1 MKIGFIGLGNMAT
14 AIIGGLLR
22 EDTALS
28 SEDGNV
34 TVITAANI
42 IGSAKTEATRR
53 AKTEQF
59 GIAVTA
65 SNREVAEAADVL
77 VLAVKP
83 QFFPEVIAEI
93 RDAVSEKHPG
103 YLHRRRSHT
112 RAHRGPFR
120 PRCYRHATH
129 PLHAEHPGPR
139 ERRVHRRRTGA
150 RRNGSRRSTLPTAR
164 ESFGRAIV
172 IPERLMDAA
181 SATAG
186 SSPAFVFMFI
196 EALADG
202 AVAAGMPRAQAYE
215 FAAAAVAGSAQLVLE
230 TGRHPG
236 DLKDMVCSPAGTT
249 IEGVR
254 ALEEGAFRASVMNAI
269 SACVEKAKALQPPV
283 QAVQTAWNCVAAR
296 NSSAVQGSRPL
307 FLALL

>member
-1 MKIGFIGLGNMAT
+1 MAREIFMKIGFIGLGNMAT

-22 EDTALS
+22 EGAELS
-28 SEDGNV
+28 SKGDDGTEAV
-34 TVITAANI
+34 PITAADI
-42 IGSAKTEATRR
+42 IGSAKTKATRQAR
-53 AKTEQF
+53 AEQF

-65 SNREVAEAADVL
+65 DNREVAAAADVL

-93 RDAVSEKHPG
+93 REVARENTLVISIAAGLTLERIAALFNRDVATMRLIRCMPNTPALVNAGCIAVV
-103 YLHRRRSHT
+103 
-112 RAHRGPFR
+112 
-120 PRCYRHATH
+120 
-129 PLHAEHPGPR
+129 PGP
-139 ERRVHRRRTGA
+139 GA
-150 RRNGSRRSTLPTAR
+150 TTADEALCLR
-164 ESFGRAIV
+164 LMSSFGRAIV

-181 SATAG
+181 SAVAG

-236 DLKDMVCSPAGTT
+236 DLKDMVCSPGGTT

-254 ALEEGAFRASVMNAI
+254 TLEEGAFRASTMNAI
-269 SACVEKAKALQPPV
+269 AACVEKAKAL
-283 QAVQTAWNCVAAR
+283 
-296 NSSAVQGSRPL
+296 
-307 FLALL
+307 

>member
-28 SEDGNV
+28 SEDGNA

-42 IGSAKTEATRR
+42 IGSAKTEATRQKR
-53 AKTEQF
+53 AEQF

-93 RDAVSEKHPG
+93 RDAVSENTLVISIAAG
-103 YLHRRRSHT
+103 LTLERIAGLFDRNVTAMRLI
-112 RAHRGPFR
+112 
-120 PRCYRHATH
+120 RCMPNTPALVNAGCT
-129 PLHAEHPGPR
+129 AVVPGP
-139 ERRVHRRRTGA
+139 GA
-150 RRNGSRRSTLPTAR
+150 TEADEALCL
-164 ESFGRAIV
+164 
-172 IPERLMDAA
+172 RLMDAA

-236 DLKDMVCSPAGTT
+236 DLKDMVCSPGGTT

-269 SACVEKAKALQPPV
+269 SACVEKAKAL
-283 QAVQTAWNCVAAR
+283 
-296 NSSAVQGSRPL
+296 
-307 FLALL
+307 

>member
-1 MKIGFIGLGNMAT
+1 MGVSRGEPEIDGSFERTQHLWTRENDGISLRVLAERKGEDSHEDRFRW

-22 EDTALS
+22 EGTTFS
-28 SEDGNV
+28 GEDGDA

-42 IGSAKTEATRR
+42 IGSAKTEATRQKR
-53 AKTEQF
+53 AEQF

-83 QFFPEVIAEI
+83 QNTLVISIAAGLTLERIAALFNRDVTAMRLI
-93 RDAVSEKHPG
+93 RCMPNTPALVNAGCTAVV
-103 YLHRRRSHT
+103 
-112 RAHRGPFR
+112 
-120 PRCYRHATH
+120 
-129 PLHAEHPGPR
+129 PGP
-139 ERRVHRRRTGA
+139 GA
-150 RRNGSRRSTLPTAR
+150 TEADEALCLRLM

-181 SATAG
+181 SAAAG

-236 DLKDMVCSPAGTT
+236 DLKDMVCSPGGTT
-249 IEGVR
+249 IEGVK

-269 SACVEKAKALQPPV
+269 VACVEKAKAL
-283 QAVQTAWNCVAAR
+283 
-296 NSSAVQGSRPL
+296 
-307 FLALL
+307 

>member
-1 MKIGFIGLGNMAT
+1 MHLFVRRDAR
-14 AIIGGLLR
+14 AVDEFVDHLLR
-22 EDTALS
+22 Q
-28 SEDGNV
+28 
-34 TVITAANI
+34 
-42 IGSAKTEATRR
+42 KR
-53 AKTEQF
+53 AEQF

-93 RDAVSEKHPG
+93 RDAVSENTLVISIAAG
-103 YLHRRRSHT
+103 LTLERIAGLFDRNVTAMRLI
-112 RAHRGPFR
+112 
-120 PRCYRHATH
+120 RCMPNTPALVNAGCT
-129 PLHAEHPGPR
+129 AVVPGP
-139 ERRVHRRRTGA
+139 GA
-150 RRNGSRRSTLPTAR
+150 TEADEALCLRLM

-236 DLKDMVCSPAGTT
+236 DLKDMVCSPGGTT

-269 SACVEKAKALQPPV
+269 SACVEKAKAL
-283 QAVQTAWNCVAAR
+283 
-296 NSSAVQGSRPL
+296 
-307 FLALL
+307 

>member
-22 EDTALS
+22 EGTTLS
-28 SEDGNV
+28 CKSSSPSAA
-34 TVITAANI
+34 TAAASDSTAARATEAFTAADI
-42 IGSAKTEATRR
+42 IGSAKTEATRQAR
-53 AKTEQF
+53 VEQF
-59 GIAVTA
+59 GISVTA
-65 SNREVAEAADVL
+65 DNREVAAMSDVL

-83 QFFPEVIAEI
+83 QFFPEVIEEI
-93 RDAVSEKHPG
+93 HDVVREDTLVISIAAGLTLERIAALFGRDVATMRLIRCMPNTPALVNAGCTAVV
-103 YLHRRRSHT
+103 
-112 RAHRGPFR
+112 
-120 PRCYRHATH
+120 
-129 PLHAEHPGPR
+129 PGP
-139 ERRVHRRRTGA
+139 GA
-150 RRNGSRRSTLPTAR
+150 TAADETLCLQLMG
-164 ESFGRAIV
+164 SFGRAIV

-181 SATAG
+181 SAVAG

-215 FAAAAVAGSAQLVLE
+215 FAASAVAGSAQLVLE

-254 ALEEGAFRASVMNAI
+254 TLEERGFRAAAMDAVA
-269 SACVEKAKALQPPV
+269 ACVAKA
-283 QAVQTAWNCVAAR
+283 QA
-296 NSSAVQGSRPL
+296 L
-307 FLALL
+307 

>member
-22 EDTALS
+22 EGTTFGSKGEGAAA
-28 SEDGNV
+28 
-34 TVITAANI
+34 ITATDI
-42 IGSAKTEATRR
+42 IGSAKTEATRQKR
-53 AKTEQF
+53 AEQF

-65 SNREVAEAADVL
+65 DNREVAEAADVL

-83 QFFPEVIAEI
+83 VFFPEVIGEI
-93 RDAVSEKHPG
+93 RDAVREDTLVISIAAGLTLERIAA
-103 YLHRRRSHT
+103 LFNRDVETMRLI
-112 RAHRGPFR
+112 
-120 PRCYRHATH
+120 RCMPNTPALVNAGCT
-129 PLHAEHPGPR
+129 AVVPGP
-139 ERRVHRRRTGA
+139 GA
-150 RRNGSRRSTLPTAR
+150 TADDEALCLQIM

-181 SATAG
+181 GAVGG
-186 SSPAFVFMFI
+186 SSPAFAFMFI

-215 FAAAAVAGSAQLVLE
+215 FAASAVAGSAQLVLE

-236 DLKDMVCSPAGTT
+236 DLKDMVCSPGGTT

-254 ALEEGAFRASVMNAI
+254 ALEEGAFRASVMNAVT
-269 SACVEKAKALQPPV
+269 ACVEKTKAL
-283 QAVQTAWNCVAAR
+283 
-296 NSSAVQGSRPL
+296 
-307 FLALL
+307 

>member
-1 MKIGFIGLGNMAT
+1 MKIGFVGLGNMAT

-22 EDTALS
+22 EGTTFS
-28 SEDGNV
+28 GEDGDA

-42 IGSAKTEATRR
+42 IGSAKTEATRQKR
-53 AKTEQF
+53 AEQF

-93 RDAVSEKHPG
+93 REVVNENTLVISIAAGLTLERIAALFNRDVTAMRLIRCMPNTPALVNAGCTAVV
-103 YLHRRRSHT
+103 
-112 RAHRGPFR
+112 
-120 PRCYRHATH
+120 
-129 PLHAEHPGPR
+129 PGP
-139 ERRVHRRRTGA
+139 GA
-150 RRNGSRRSTLPTAR
+150 TEADEALCLRLM

-181 SATAG
+181 SAAAG

-202 AVAAGMPRAQAYE
+202 AVAAGMPRAQAM
-215 FAAAAVAGSAQLVLE
+215 S
-230 TGRHPG
+230 
-236 DLKDMVCSPAGTT
+236 SPPPPWP
-249 IEGVR
+249 VR
-254 ALEEGAFRASVMNAI
+254 
-269 SACVEKAKALQPPV
+269 P
-283 QAVQTAWNCVAAR
+283 
-296 NSSAVQGSRPL
+296 SSFWKQDGIPAT
-307 FLALL
+307 